1 MKKIVSLIVLV
12 FFAGAFS
19 LMAQQVS
26 YTVKTSA
33 KCTNLTAAFSV
44 PANKVANIKSLDVV
58 PSFQSCSA
66 TNPNLTSI
74 VVVIKSNAISTS
86 GNSQRPT
93 VYYKK
98 TLENTGLV
106 TESVSAS
113 KVKLLTGS
121 YIMEVSASSGT
132 EATLNLELFDN

>member
-12 FFAGAFS
+12 FFTGAFS

-33 KCTNLTAAFSV
+33 KCTNLTAEFSV
-44 PANKVANIKSLDVV
+44 PANKVANLMSVDVV
-58 PSFQSCSA
+58 PSFQSCSP

-74 VVVIKSNAISTS
+74 VVVVKSKVSADSRTS
-86 GNSQRPT
+86 QKAS

-98 TLENTGLV
+98 TLEKSGLV
-106 TESVSAS
+106 TESVAVST
-113 KVKLLTGS
+113 VKLLAGT
-121 YIMEVSASSGT
+121 YILEVSSSAGT
-132 EATLNLELFDN
+132 EATLNLQLFDN

>member
-44 PANKVANIKSLDVV
+44 PADKVANIKSLDVV

>member
-1 MKKIVSLIVLV
+1 MKKIISLIVLV
-12 FFAGAFS
+12 FVAGAFS

-44 PANKVANIKSLDVV
+44 PAGKVANLMSLDVV
-58 PSFQSCSA
+58 PSFQSCSS

-74 VVVIKSNAISTS
+74 VVVIKSNTISTS
-86 GNSQRPT
+86 GNAQRPT

-98 TLENTGLV
+98 TLDKTGLV
-106 TESVSAS
+106 TESVSVS

-132 EATLNLELFDN
+132 EATLYLELFDN